1 MMERSALGCGQLVKI
16 ETRDIISTNLS
27 LLVLACRGH
36 CDNGGGGYTKVGE
49 PRASEILRLRDA
61 ADPRYAIPN
70 AREILEI
77 LQFIAQQSRK
87 WRDLSFQ
94 GMLC

>member
-36 CDNGGGGYTKVGE
+36 CDNGGIYEGWRTSGFGDTTATGCGR
-49 PRASEILRLRDA
+49 PTLRN
-61 ADPRYAIPN
+61 P
-70 AREILEI
+70 
-77 LQFIAQQSRK
+77 K
-87 WRDLSFQ
+87 
-94 GMLC
+94 CT